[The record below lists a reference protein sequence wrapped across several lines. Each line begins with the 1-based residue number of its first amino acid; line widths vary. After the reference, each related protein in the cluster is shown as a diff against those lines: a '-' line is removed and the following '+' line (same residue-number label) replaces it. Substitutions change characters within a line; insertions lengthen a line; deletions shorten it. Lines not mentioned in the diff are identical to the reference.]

1 MRRFIS
7 LSCAS
12 VLLAGLAT
20 GCYVKKETVR
30 DNPSHSTTVE
40 RRSTVD
46 SYPGDTE
53 VRTKTTI
60 EHDH

>member
-1 MRRFIS
+1 MRRLIS
-7 LSCAS
+7 LSCTS

-20 GCYVKKETVR
+20 GCYIKKETVH
-30 DNPSHSTTVE
+30 DNPGHSTTVE

-46 SYPGDTE
+46 TVPGDTE
-53 VRTKTTI
+53 IRTKTTV

>member
-1 MRRFIS
+1 MRRLIS
-7 LSCAS
+7 ISCTGL
-12 VLLAGLAT
+12 LLAGLAS

-30 DNPSHSTTVE
+30 DNPSRSTTVE

-46 SYPGDTE
+46 TIPGDTE

-60 EHDH
+60 ERD

>member
-1 MRRFIS
+1 MRRLIS
-7 LSCAS
+7 LSCTG

-20 GCYVKKETVR
+20 GCYIKKETVR
-30 DNPSHSTTVE
+30 DNPSRSTTVE

-46 SYPGDTE
+46 TVPGDTE

-60 EHDH
+60 ERD